1 MGEGLGMVRLRNEEV
16 AQLRLVSDQVG
27 TSGSAD
33 DMKHFVMGMIAVAL
47 VLCVVI
53 GSVLV
58 SDVLRILS
66 AIVCN
71 TFDFPTLVSLH

>member
-1 MGEGLGMVRLRNEEV
+1 MGEGLGMVRLRNEDV
-16 AQLRLVSDQVG
+16 TQLRLVSDQVG
-27 TSGSAD
+27 TAEAAD
-33 DMKHFVMGMIAVAL
+33 DMKHFVMGIIAVAL

-66 AIVCN
+66 AMVCD
-71 TFDFPTLVSLH
+71 TFDFPTFVSLH

>member
-1 MGEGLGMVRLRNEEV
+1 
-16 AQLRLVSDQVG
+16 
-27 TSGSAD
+27 
-33 DMKHFVMGMIAVAL
+33 VMGIIAVAL

-66 AIVCN
+66 AMVCD
-71 TFDFPTLVSLH
+71 TFDFPTLVSFH